1 MVVFEILFA
10 QDVEKDLKKLTAY
23 HRKTVLDAIEIQ
35 LANQPS
41 VPTRNRKMLVNLIPP
56 WSADPPIWE
65 LRIGEFRVFYDV
77 SEEEKVVIVRAIRRK
92 PRGKMTEQIL

>member
-10 QDVEKDLKKLTAY
+10 QDVEKDLKELTAY

-77 SEEEKVVIVRAIRRK
+77 SEEKKVVIVERSGANLAGR
-92 PRGKMTEQIL
+92 